1 MNISFMQKLKSA
13 WHDSLLCV
21 GLDPDPSKMPPFIHS
36 KGGAI
41 YAFCKEIIDATA
53 DLVCAY
59 KPQIAYFSAHHAE
72 DQLEQIISYIHE
84 NYPHIPVIL
93 DAKRGDIGST
103 AEQYAIEAFER
114 YKADAVTLNPYM
126 GFDTI
131 QPFTS
136 YADKGVFILC
146 RTSNSGGD
154 EIQNLQVEGR
164 PLYLKM
170 AELATSWNSNKN
182 IGLVV
187 GATYPNELESIRHI
201 VDDMPILVPGIG
213 AQGGDIGATLKA
225 GLLPDV
231 SGLLL
236 NSSRAILYAGNDENF
251 AEAARVVAQ
260 KTCQEITESIL
271 NVRP

>member
-1 MNISFMQKLKSA
+1 MNISFMQKLSDNWK
-13 WHDSLLCV
+13 DSLLCI
-21 GLDPDPSKMPPFIHS
+21 GLDPDPSKMPPFIHT
-36 KGGAI
+36 KGGTI

-59 KPQIAYFSAHHAE
+59 KPQIAYFSANHAE
-72 DQLEQIISYIHE
+72 DQLEQIIIYIHE

-126 GFDTI
+126 GFDAI
-131 QPFTS
+131 LPFTS
-136 YADKGVFILC
+136 YTDKGVFILC

-164 PLYLKM
+164 PLYLKI
-170 AELATSWNSNKN
+170 AELASYWNTNKN
-182 IGLVV
+182 IGLVA
-187 GATYPNELESIRHI
+187 GATYPNELAGIRHI

-213 AQGGDIGATLKA
+213 IQGGDIGLTVKA
-225 GLLPDV
+225 GLLPDI

-236 NSSRAILYAGNDENF
+236 NSSRAILYAGNDEDF
-251 AEAARVVAQ
+251 ASAARIQAQ
-260 KTCQEITESIL
+260 KTCEEITKAIL
-271 NVRP
+271 NFKI